1 MFSERFGKHG
11 RVFIT
16 PEKPD
21 MSAILESERTGSF
34 IVDWHR
40 DMAEQKAK
48 ETEREVGPGKRKFL
62 WNRAD
67 EEYAQLLANRFKE
80 AGGRTLVL
88 VSAGGEMRDQLRQ
101 DVRKYLDAGFELEE
115 LEYQPS

>member
-67 EEYAQLLANRFKE
+67 EEYANCWPID
-80 AGGRTLVL
+80 
-88 VSAGGEMRDQLRQ
+88 S
-101 DVRKYLDAGFELEE
+101 RKQEVEHLFLCLLEE
-115 LEYQPS
+115 R